1 MKIER
6 TKNAT
11 RNMAF
16 GWLQSIYS
24 MIIPFVT
31 RTAMIYFLGVP
42 YLGLNSLFTSVL
54 SVLNLAELGVGS
66 AMVYSMYKPIAQD
79 NPEKICALMRLYR
92 TYYRIIGLVI
102 AAAGLVV
109 TPFIPHLIKESVP
122 SDVNLS
128 ILYLL
133 NLAGTVLTYW
143 LFSYKNCLLSAH
155 QRGDI
160 STKISM
166 VISMITTAVQLLIL
180 CFVRDYYR
188 YLIVGL
194 VSGAVNNLVTAIVV
208 TKMYPAYRPF
218 GKLDKAE
225 VKEIDHRVTDLFTSK
240 IGTVVVNSVDTLVIS
255 AFLGLAVLAVYQNYF
270 YIMTSIR
277 TFITV
282 IFSACTAG
290 IGNSI
295 VLESK
300 EKNLNDL
307 KKFIFITCWL
317 SGFCSCCFLCLYQ
330 PFMKLWLGEE
340 LMLEFGVVVCIVVQ
354 FFIMEINQLL
364 NLYKDAAGLWHE
376 DRFRPLITAGANL
389 LMNLLMVQVLG
400 LYGIMLSTILST
412 LLIGMPWLLHN
423 LFTVLFDWKDLKQ
436 FLLKIL
442 KYAAV
447 VVLSC
452 CVSLLICK
460 RFHLGD
466 WMTLIVRGGIC
477 CIVPNVIYL
486 CVYCRMP
493 EFEESL
499 RLADHITQNKL
510 QLERR
515 ILKKF
520 CNIKESVVNKIL

>member
-16 GWLQSIYS
+16 GWIQSIYS
-24 MIIPFVT
+24 MIIPFAT
-31 RTAMIYFLGVP
+31 RTAMIYFLGVQ
-42 YLGLNSLFTSVL
+42 YLGLNSLFSSVL

-66 AMVYSMYKPIAQD
+66 AMVYSMYKPIAED
-79 NPEKICALMRLYR
+79 NTEKICALMRLYR

-102 AAAGLVV
+102 ATAGLAV
-109 TPFIPHLIKESVP
+109 TPLIPNLIKGSVP
-122 SDVNLS
+122 SGINVY

-133 NLAGTVLTYW
+133 NLASTVLTYW

-166 VISMITTAVQLLIL
+166 IISMTTTAVQLLVL
-180 CFVRDYYR
+180 CFVRDYYL
-188 YLIVGL
+188 YLIVSL
-194 VSGAVNNLVTAIVV
+194 ASGVVNNIVTAVIV
-208 TKMYPAYRPF
+208 TKMYPAYRPT
-218 GKLDKAE
+218 GTLDRAE
-225 VKEIDHRVTDLFTSK
+225 VKEINHRVADLFTSK

-300 EKNLNDL
+300 EKNLQDL
-307 KKFIFITCWL
+307 KKFLFIICWL

-340 LMLEFGVVVCIVVQ
+340 LMLEFSIVVCIVVQ

-376 DRFRPLITAGANL
+376 DRFRPLVTAGANL
-389 LMNLLMVQVLG
+389 LMNLLMVHFWG
-400 LYGIMLSTILST
+400 LYGIMLSTVLST
-412 LLIGMPWLLHN
+412 LIVGMPWLLHN

-442 KYAAV
+442 KYVAV

-452 CVSLLICK
+452 CVSLWICT

-466 WMTLIVRGGIC
+466 WMTLLVRGGIC
-477 CIVPNVIYL
+477 CVVPNLIYL
-486 CVYCRMP
+486 CVYYRMP
-493 EFEESL
+493 EFKESL
-499 RLADHITQNKL
+499 KLADQITKNKL

-515 ILKKF
+515 ILRKKGEF
-520 CNIKESVVNKIL
+520 